1 MENLKARLTIGCGI
15 ALAAAFVLAQVFPQT
30 QPWGFII
37 AMAVGLI
44 PIARR
49 ALSSAMNGS
58 PFTIE
63 TLMAVAA
70 VGAVIINAAE
80 EAAVV
85 VFLFLV
91 GELLEGIATGRARA
105 SIRALATL
113 MPKTAL
119 VERDG
124 TTETVPAESLAVDMV
139 VLVRPGD
146 RVPADGIVISGE
158 SAVDEAPVTGESVPK
173 QKEPG
178 DNVFAGTVNQEGCS
192 GCA

>member
-1 MENLKARLTIGCGI
+1 MPASPGQNKMASSETQIDALEGMHGHDHGPQDGPWWKTSKARLTIGCGI

-49 ALSSAMNGS
+49 ALSGAMNGS

-85 VFLFLV
+85 VFLSWS
-91 GELLEGIATGRARA
+91 ANCSKA
-105 SIRALATL
+105 SQ
-113 MPKTAL
+113 
-119 VERDG
+119 
-124 TTETVPAESLAVDMV
+124 
-139 VLVRPGD
+139 PGG
-146 RVPADGIVISGE
+146 RVPA
-158 SAVDEAPVTGESVPK
+158 SARWRR
-173 QKEPG
+173 
-178 DNVFAGTVNQEGCS
+178 
-192 GCA
+192 